1 MKKTRFAS
9 YLLTGKAATLP
20 FMINSS
26 MADVTP
32 YYTELTSQHLNI
44 IEQPTTGVKLMTTT
58 ASAPSDSYGGQSY
71 GGGEAAQVCSAPL
84 PGVMNVVITGVKPND
99 IVYLVASSDKD
110 SQGNLAVSPQ
120 ARIGTANMT
129 LVSGFRFNAQEAQE
143 GANEASSLAQTVS
156 AVSVQVDMNKLQ
168 AKNLFANGTF
178 YLQAIIF
185 PTMEAGSLWQQARF
199 SELDKITV
207 SSAGCS
213 NMYGGTP
220 TPYGSSFY

>member
-44 IEQPTTGVKLMTTT
+44 IEQPTTGVKLLSTT

-71 GGGEAAQVCSAPL
+71 GGGEAAQVCNAPL

-99 IVYLVASSDKD
+99 AVYLVASSDKD
-110 SQGNLAVSPQ
+110 SPANLAVSPS

-129 LVSGFRFNAQEAQE
+129 LVSGFKFNAQETAS
-143 GANEASSLAQTVS
+143 EAGSLAQTVS

-168 AKNLFANGTF
+168 AKNLFAGGEF

>member
-32 YYTELTSQHLNI
+32 YYTELMSQNLSI
-44 IEQPTTGVKLMTTT
+44 IEQPATGVKLMTTT
-58 ASAPSDSYGGQSY
+58 TSVSGSSYGGQSY
-71 GGGEAAQVCSAPL
+71 GADAQVCNAPL
-84 PGVMNVVITGVKPND
+84 PGTMNVVITGVKPND
-99 IVYLVASSDKD
+99 AVYLVASSDKD
-110 SQGNLAVSPQ
+110 SPANLAVSPS

-129 LVSGFRFNAQEAQE
+129 LVSGFKFNAQET
-143 GANEASSLAQTVS
+143 ANEAGSLAQTVS
-156 AVSVQVDMNKLQ
+156 SVSVQVDMNKLQ

-185 PTMEAGSLWQQARF
+185 PTMEPGTLWQQARF
-199 SELDKITV
+199 SELDAISV

-220 TPYGSSFY
+220 TPYGGSPY

>member
-44 IEQPTTGVKLMTTT
+44 IEQPTTGVKLLSTT

-71 GGGEAAQVCSAPL
+71 GGGEAAQLCNAPL

-99 IVYLVASSDKD
+99 TVYLVASSDKD
-110 SQGNLAVSPQ
+110 SQANLAVSPQ

-129 LVSGFRFNAQEAQE
+129 LVSGFKFNAQET
-143 GANEASSLAQTVS
+143 ANEASSLAQTVS
-156 AVSVQVDMNKLQ
+156 SVSVQVDMNKLQ
-168 AKNLFANGTF
+168 AKNLFAGGEF

-185 PTMEAGSLWQQARF
+185 PTVEPGTIWQQARF

-207 SSAGCS
+207 SSAGCT
-213 NMYGGTP
+213 NMYGSTP
-220 TPYGSSFY
+220 SLYGSSVY

>member
-32 YYTELTSQHLNI
+32 YYTELMSQNLSI
-44 IEQPTTGVKLMTTT
+44 IEQPATGVKLMTTT
-58 ASAPSDSYGGQSY
+58 AGVSGNSYGGQSY
-71 GGGEAAQVCSAPL
+71 GADAQLCNAPL

-99 IVYLVASSDKD
+99 TVYLVASSDKD
-110 SQGNLAVSPQ
+110 SQANLAVSPQ

-129 LVSGFRFNAQEAQE
+129 LVSGFKFNAQET
-143 GANEASSLAQTVS
+143 ANEASSLTQTVS
-156 AVSVQVDMNKLQ
+156 SVSVQVDMNKLQ
-168 AKNLFANGTF
+168 AKNLFTGGEF

-185 PTMEAGSLWQQARF
+185 PTIEPSTIWQQARF

-207 SSAGCS
+207 SSAGCA
-213 NMYGGTP
+213 NMYGSASS
-220 TPYGSSFY
+220 PYGSSSY